1 METYVI
7 NMLWHSGVAHSSHRP
22 QDHWLQFQYGTPMAS
37 LIWYV
42 IMDIFKAIY
51 PENISLL
58 HVLRTSVSHMG
69 HLPMLCDGNIFS
81 MWGDFSRQVMLDWWD
96 SIYLHLLVSGIIVPT
111 MSAIYEA
118 LVENPVVIIF
128 GPHYSRYS
136 GTEVVWVWYAVY
148 VPTPLLTILL
158 VDELTAVQAHTWL
171 HGSISNLSLKNLYTG
186 LIYCMCVGLVQSN
199 PGHSHHWLYHHL

>member
-81 MWGDFSRQVMLDWWD
+81 MWGDFFQTGHAGLMGQYLPPSIGIWNHSPNHVSHIWSPCREPCCHHIWPTLFQVFRNRGGVGVICSVCANSFINHPPCGRADSRTGTYMTPRIHFQFKSQESVHW
-96 SIYLHLLVSGIIVPT
+96 
-111 MSAIYEA
+111 
-118 LVENPVVIIF
+118 
-128 GPHYSRYS
+128 PHILYVC
-136 GTEVVWVWYAVY
+136 GTC
-148 VPTPLLTILL
+148 TI
-158 VDELTAVQAHTWL
+158 
-171 HGSISNLSLKNLYTG
+171 
-186 LIYCMCVGLVQSN
+186 
-199 PGHSHHWLYHHL
+199 